1 MSHEQCTTSARHST
15 CDTDIFPVPFAVS
28 GISLRVLVL
37 NEQSQLVEGAWKVE
51 IFRHVWMTR
60 ISTVC
65 SIWWR
70 GAVFIFC
77 GIDEDEY

>member
-37 NEQSQLVEGAWKVE
+37 NEQPELVLRSVEGGGVPAGLGGGDRCRVQYMVA
-51 IFRHVWMTR
+51 R
-60 ISTVC
+60 C
-65 SIWWR
+65 SIHFLR
-70 GAVFIFC
+70 H
-77 GIDEDEY
+77 